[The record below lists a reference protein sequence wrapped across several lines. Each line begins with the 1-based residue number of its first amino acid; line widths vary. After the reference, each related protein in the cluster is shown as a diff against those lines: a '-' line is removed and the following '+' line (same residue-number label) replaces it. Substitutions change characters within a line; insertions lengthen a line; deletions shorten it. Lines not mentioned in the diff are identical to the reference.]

1 VTLPPGDDVLDEA
14 YERLFAYGPEF
25 EGYLSN
31 HGPMVVEVLE
41 RNHRSDATHAWLDRY
56 TRRLEPASSPS
67 STIARDEWREVLGD
81 VTRLGDWL
89 SLFEAE
95 LEERP
100 WREVLAEWWP
110 RLLPGAVGAATHGLI
125 RTGHALRALQVTETG
140 SRLRELGMALGYW
153 AARFRPLP
161 AASQAVGDLGPT
173 EALAHLP
180 RIENPTGGAGTRLAE
195 VDGMTSWPD
204 ALAVLRPPTDA
215 PDVQAELD
223 ALVGAAVAQYLEY
236 GRAEPIMLVHA
247 ATAPA
252 AAAAA
257 LQSLPV
263 DLWRLTWQA
272 TWSATAAITACY
284 AVTGTEPGELH
295 PFLMPEDIL
304 SRAVE
309 NGDEHVIKFTDVA
322 LLAHQRGCVA
332 ALSAASHA
340 TSLVD

>member
-1 VTLPPGDDVLDEA
+1 
-14 YERLFAYGPEF
+14 
-25 EGYLSN
+25 
-31 HGPMVVEVLE
+31 
-41 RNHRSDATHAWLDRY
+41 
-56 TRRLEPASSPS
+56 
-67 STIARDEWREVLGD
+67 
-81 VTRLGDWL
+81 
-89 SLFEAE
+89 
-95 LEERP
+95 
-100 WREVLAEWWP
+100 
-110 RLLPGAVGAATHGLI
+110 
-125 RTGHALRALQVTETG
+125 
-140 SRLRELGMALGYW
+140 
-153 AARFRPLP
+153 
-161 AASQAVGDLGPT
+161 
-173 EALAHLP
+173 
-180 RIENPTGGAGTRLAE
+180 
-195 VDGMTSWPD
+195 
-204 ALAVLRPPTDA
+204 
-215 PDVQAELD
+215 
-223 ALVGAAVAQYLEY
+223 
-236 GRAEPIMLVHA
+236 MLVHA